1 LDGLHH
7 NNIEVKYLYSY
18 ISFAIYEVLLMA
30 AGAPSIYTDAG
41 IGRLLHA
48 QAHNNA
54 VLIYS
59 QSKTTSTAMLCFGCR
74 CHIGPSDVHSNT
86 PKA

>member
-1 LDGLHH
+1 MDSITIRLRLSVF
-7 NNIEVKYLYSY
+7 IL
-18 ISFAIYEVLLMA
+18 ISHLLFYEVLLMA
-30 AGAPSIYTDAG
+30 AGAPSIYIDAG

-59 QSKTTSTAMLCFGCR
+59 QSKTTSAAMLCFGCR